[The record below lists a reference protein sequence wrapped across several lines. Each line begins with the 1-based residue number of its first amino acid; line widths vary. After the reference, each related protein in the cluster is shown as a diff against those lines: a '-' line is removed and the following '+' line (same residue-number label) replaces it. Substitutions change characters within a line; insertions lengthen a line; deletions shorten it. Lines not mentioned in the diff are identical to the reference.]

1 MKVKMEFI
9 EDKEF
14 NVYIEKYKK
23 LSLEDKKKLVE
34 KEFEE
39 LIVVL
44 KKINEDMGNNPKL
57 LFNRE
62 ILDLKKDNASE
73 DDFVEATFVYINSIK
88 ELLATVIKK

>member
-1 MKVKMEFI
+1 MEFI
-9 EDKEF
+9 EDKDF

-23 LSLEDKKKLVE
+23 LSLEEKKKLVE

-44 KKINEDMGNNPKL
+44 KKINENMGNNPKL

-62 ILDLKKDNASE
+62 ILDLKKNNASE
-73 DDFVEATFVYINSIK
+73 DDFVEAVFVYINSVK
-88 ELLATVIKK
+88 ELLATIIRK

>member
-1 MKVKMEFI
+1 MEFI